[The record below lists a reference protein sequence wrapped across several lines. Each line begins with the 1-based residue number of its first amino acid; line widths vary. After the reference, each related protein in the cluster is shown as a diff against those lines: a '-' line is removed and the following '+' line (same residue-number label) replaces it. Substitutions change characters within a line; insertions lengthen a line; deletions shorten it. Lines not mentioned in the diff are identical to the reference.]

1 MGQGDADM
9 AEQGTTVPHVKSAVR
24 TVELLDFFAQ
34 YPGLH
39 SLSDLQGKLGYPKS
53 SLHALLRTLVGLG
66 WIETDVTGTL
76 YRIGMRA
83 LLVGATYIDGDPVVQ
98 IARDALDWLAETT
111 GETVH
116 LARLDHFDVVYLA
129 TRASRHY
136 LRPFTRVGRRL
147 PASTTSL
154 GKAILAT
161 RDDAEVSRMLPSELP
176 RLTKNTIVDQGQL
189 MADLRRVRKRGY
201 AVDREENTEG
211 LRCFGAAL
219 DIAYPPRDA
228 LSVSVPVPRLTAGR
242 DKEIAACLI
251 EARDRIEVAARGVR
265 RTY

>member
-1 MGQGDADM
+1 MVAVDGG
-9 AEQGTTVPHVKSAVR
+9 VSHVKSALR

-39 SLSDLQGKLGYPKS
+39 SLTDLQGKLGYPKS
-53 SLHALLRTLVGLG
+53 SLHALLRTLVDLG

-83 LLVGATYIDGDPVVQ
+83 LLVGATYIDGDPVVRLAQ
-98 IARDALDWLAETT
+98 DALDWLAEET

-116 LARLDHFDVVYLA
+116 MARLDHFDVVYLA

-136 LRPFTRVGRRL
+136 LRPFSRVGRRL

-154 GKAILAT
+154 GKAILAE
-161 RDDAEVSRMLPSELP
+161 RPDDEVLSLLPPELPS
-176 RLTKNTIVDQGQL
+176 LTRHTIVEPAQL
-189 MADLRRVRKRGY
+189 IIDLGRVRRRGY

-211 LRCFGAAL
+211 LRCVGVAL
-219 DIAYPPRDA
+219 HITDPPRDA
-228 LSVSVPVPRLTAGR
+228 ISCSVPIPRLTAGR
-242 DKEIAACLI
+242 EKEIAAGLM
-251 EARDRIEVAARGVR
+251 EARERIERAAPRLR
-265 RTY
+265 RAY

>member
-1 MGQGDADM
+1 M
-9 AEQGTTVPHVKSAVR
+9 AEPVPHVKSALR

-34 YPGLH
+34 HPGLH
-39 SLSDLQGKLGYPKS
+39 SLTDLQGRLGYPKS
-53 SLHALLRTLVGLG
+53 SLHALLRTLVDLG

-98 IARDALDWLAETT
+98 LARDALDWLAEAT

-136 LRPFTRVGRRL
+136 LRPFSRVGRRL
-147 PASTTSL
+147 PANSTSL

-161 RDDAEVSRMLPSELP
+161 RDDDEVLALLPADLPS
-176 RLTKNTIVDQGQL
+176 LTRHTIAEPGQL
-189 MADLRRVRKRGY
+189 LADLRRVRKRGH

-211 LRCFGAAL
+211 LRCFGVAL
-219 DIAYPPRDA
+219 RTTDPPRDA
-228 LSVSVPVPRLTAGR
+228 ISCSVPISRLTAER
-242 DKEIAACLI
+242 EKDIVACLL
-251 EARDRIEVAARGVR
+251 EARDRIERSAVR
-265 RTY
+265 QRRAY

>member
-1 MGQGDADM
+1 M
-9 AEQGTTVPHVKSAVR
+9 AEPVPHVKSALR

-34 YPGLH
+34 YPGQH
-39 SLSDLQGKLGYPKS
+39 SLTDLQGKLGYPKS
-53 SLHALLRTLVGLG
+53 SLHALLRTLVDLG

-83 LLVGATYIDGDPVVQ
+83 LLVGATYIDGDPLVQ
-98 IARDALDWLAETT
+98 IAHDALDWLAETT

-116 LARLDHFDVVYLA
+116 LARLDHFDMVYLA

-136 LRPFTRVGRRL
+136 LRPFSRVGRRL

-161 RDDAEVSRMLPSELP
+161 RDDAEVRTLLPAELP
-176 RLTKNTIVDQGQL
+176 ALTRHTIVDHDRL
-189 MADLRRVRKRGY
+189 VTDLHRVRKRGY

-211 LRCFGAAL
+211 LRCFGVAL
-219 DIAYPPRDA
+219 HITDPPRDA
-228 LSVSVPVPRLTAGR
+228 ISCSVPVPRLTAER
-242 DKEIAACLI
+242 EKDIVACLL
-251 EARDRIEVAARGVR
+251 EARERIERSALRQR
-265 RTY
+265 RAY

>member
-1 MGQGDADM
+1 M
-9 AEQGTTVPHVKSAVR
+9 AEPVSHVKSALR
-24 TVELLDFFAQ
+24 TVELLDFLAQ

-39 SLSDLQGKLGYPKS
+39 SLTDLQGKLGYPKS
-53 SLHALLRTLVGLG
+53 SLHALLRTLVDLG

-98 IARDALDWLAETT
+98 IARDALDWLAEAT

-136 LRPFTRVGRRL
+136 LRPFSRVGRRL
-147 PASTTSL
+147 PAGTTSL
-154 GKAILAT
+154 GKAILAC
-161 RDDAEVSRMLPSELP
+161 RDDEEVRAMLPPELP
-176 RLTKNTIVDQGQL
+176 ALTRHTITDPVRLL
-189 MADLRRVRKRGY
+189 ADLAQVREHGY

-211 LRCFGAAL
+211 VRCFGVAL
-219 DIAYPPRDA
+219 RVTDPPRDA
-228 LSVSVPVPRLTAGR
+228 ISCSVPIPRLTDER
-242 DKEIAACLI
+242 EQEIADCLY
-251 EARDRIEVAARGVR
+251 EARDRIERLAVR
-265 RTY
+265 QRRAF

>member
-1 MGQGDADM
+1 M
-9 AEQGTTVPHVKSAVR
+9 AEAVPHVKSALR

-39 SLSDLQGKLGYPKS
+39 SLTDLQGKLGYPKS
-53 SLHALLRTLVGLG
+53 SLHALLRTLVDLG

-98 IARDALDWLAETT
+98 LARDALDWLAEAT

-136 LRPFTRVGRRL
+136 LRPFSRVGRRL

-154 GKAILAT
+154 GKAILAS
-161 RDDAEVSRMLPSELP
+161 RGDDEVRAMLPAELP
-176 RLTKNTIVDQGQL
+176 RLTANTIVDADEL
-189 MADLRRVRKRGY
+189 LADLHRVRKQGY

-211 LRCFGAAL
+211 LRCFGVAL
-219 DIAYPPRDA
+219 HISDPPRDA
-228 LSVSVPVPRLTAGR
+228 ISCSVPIPRLTPER
-242 DKEIAACLI
+242 EKEIASCLL
-251 EARDRIEVAARGVR
+251 EARERIERSAMRQR
-265 RTY
+265 RAF

>member
-1 MGQGDADM
+1 MAD
-9 AEQGTTVPHVKSAVR
+9 VPHVKSALR

-39 SLSDLQGKLGYPKS
+39 SLTDLQGKLGYPKS
-53 SLHALLRTLVGLG
+53 SLHALLRTLVDLG

-98 IARDALDWLAETT
+98 LAHDALDWLAEVT

-136 LRPFTRVGRRL
+136 LRPFSRVGRRL

-154 GKAILAT
+154 GKAILAS
-161 RDDAEVSRMLPSELP
+161 RDDDEVRAMLPAELP
-176 RLTKNTIVDQGQL
+176 SLTPNTIVDAEEL
-189 MADLRRVRKRGY
+189 LVDLRRVRKQGY

-211 LRCFGAAL
+211 MICFAMAVPLHSPPVDAISLSVPAARLGPESEERIAAAL
-219 DIAYPPRDA
+219 R
-228 LSVSVPVPRLTAGR
+228 
-242 DKEIAACLI
+242 AAVGQV
-251 EARDRIEVAARGVR
+251 RAARTLLAGA
-265 RTY
+265 

>member
-1 MGQGDADM
+1 M
-9 AEQGTTVPHVKSAVR
+9 AATGTSVPHVKSAAR

-39 SLSDLQGKLGYPKS
+39 SLTDLQGKLGYPKS
-53 SLHALLRTLVGLG
+53 SLHALLRTLVDLG
-66 WIETDVTGTL
+66 WIETDMTGTL

-98 IARDALDWLAETT
+98 LARDALDWLAETT
-111 GETVH
+111 GESVH

-129 TRASRHY
+129 TRASRHS

-147 PASTTSL
+147 PANATAL

-161 RDDAEVSRMLPSELP
+161 RTDEEVLAMLPAELP
-176 RLTKNTIVDQGQL
+176 KLTKNTITDAERL
-189 MADLRRVRKRGY
+189 LAELRRVRKRGH
-201 AVDREENTEG
+201 AIDREENTEG
-211 LRCFGAAL
+211 LRCFGVAL
-219 DIAYPPRDA
+219 HIHHPPRDA
-228 LSVSVPVPRLTAGR
+228 VSVSVPVARLTAGR
-242 DKEIAACLI
+242 DKEIVACLL

>member
-1 MGQGDADM
+1 M
-9 AEQGTTVPHVKSAVR
+9 AEPVPHVKSALR

-34 YPGLH
+34 YPGQH
-39 SLSDLQGKLGYPKS
+39 SLTDLQGKLGYPKS
-53 SLHALLRTLVGLG
+53 SLHALLRTLVDLG

-83 LLVGATYIDGDPVVQ
+83 LLVGATYIDGDPLVQ
-98 IARDALDWLAETT
+98 IAHDALDWLAETT

-116 LARLDHFDVVYLA
+116 LARLDHFDMVYLA

-136 LRPFTRVGRRL
+136 LRPFSRVGRRL

-161 RDDAEVSRMLPSELP
+161 RDDAEVRTLLPAELP
-176 RLTKNTIVDQGQL
+176 ALTRHTIVDHDRL
-189 MADLRRVRKRGY
+189 ITDLHRVRKRGY

-211 LRCFGAAL
+211 LRCFGVAL
-219 DIAYPPRDA
+219 HITDPPRDA
-228 LSVSVPVPRLTAGR
+228 ISCSVPVPRLTAER
-242 DKEIAACLI
+242 EKDIVACLL
-251 EARDRIEVAARGVR
+251 EARERIERSALRQR
-265 RTY
+265 RAY

>member
-1 MGQGDADM
+1 M
-9 AEQGTTVPHVKSAVR
+9 AEAVPHVKSALR

-34 YPGLH
+34 HPGLH
-39 SLSDLQGKLGYPKS
+39 SLTDLQGKLGYPKS
-53 SLHALLRTLVGLG
+53 SLHALLRTLVDLG
-66 WIETDVTGTL
+66 WIETDVSGTL

-98 IARDALDWLAETT
+98 LARDALDWLAEAT

-136 LRPFTRVGRRL
+136 LRPFSRVGRRL

-154 GKAILAT
+154 GKAILASR
-161 RDDAEVSRMLPSELP
+161 RDEEVREILPPELP
-176 RLTKNTIVDQGQL
+176 ALTRNTITDPARF
-189 MADLRRVRKRGY
+189 MEELREVREHGY

-211 LRCFGAAL
+211 LRCFGVAL
-219 DIAYPPRDA
+219 RITDPPRDA
-228 LSVSVPVPRLTAGR
+228 ISCSVPIPRLTAER
-242 DKEIAACLI
+242 EEEIVACLM
-251 EARDRIEVAARGVR
+251 EARDRIERLAVR
-265 RTY
+265 ERRAF

>member
-1 MGQGDADM
+1 M
-9 AEQGTTVPHVKSAVR
+9 AEPVPHVKSALR

-34 YPGLH
+34 YPGQH
-39 SLSDLQGKLGYPKS
+39 SLTDLQGKLGYPKS
-53 SLHALLRTLVGLG
+53 SLHALLRTLVDLG

-83 LLVGATYIDGDPVVQ
+83 LLVGATYIDGDPLVQ
-98 IARDALDWLAETT
+98 IAHDALDWLAETT

-116 LARLDHFDVVYLA
+116 LARLDHFDMVYLA

-136 LRPFTRVGRRL
+136 LRPFSRVGRRL

-161 RDDAEVSRMLPSELP
+161 RDDAEVRTLLPAELP
-176 RLTKNTIVDQGQL
+176 ALTRHTIVDHDRL
-189 MADLRRVRKRGY
+189 ITDLHRVRKRGY

-211 LRCFGAAL
+211 LRCFGVAL
-219 DIAYPPRDA
+219 HITDPPRDA
-228 LSVSVPVPRLTAGR
+228 ISCSVPVPRLTAER
-242 DKEIAACLI
+242 EKDIVACLL
-251 EARDRIEVAARGVR
+251 EAR
-265 RTY
+265 